1 MNQSGAVLD
10 KNLREKHT
18 QLVWGFTL
26 IEILVSIAVI
36 VIVILV
42 IVSGLSSFR
51 KSAELNQAVDGVV
64 SQLREARR
72 RTIES
77 KDASRWGVHVESSRT
92 TLFKGV
98 SFPEGTDKEIFVL
111 PTTVTIAGPIDI
123 VFKRISGDTD
133 NAGTVTLALGTNTRV
148 INIRS
153 SGLIELQ

>member
-1 MNQSGAVLD
+1 M
-10 KNLREKHT
+10 R
-18 QLVWGFTL
+18 GFTL
-26 IEILVSIAVI
+26 IEILVSITVI

-42 IVSGLSSFR
+42 VVSGLSSFR

-77 KDASRWGVHVESSRT
+77 KDASQWGVHRESSRT
-92 TLFKGV
+92 TLFKGAAYSAGAPDNEV
-98 SFPEGTDKEIFVL
+98 FTL
-111 PTTVTIAGPIDI
+111 PSAVTAAGPADI

-133 NAGTVTLALGTNTRV
+133 NAGTVTLTLGTDIRT